1 MSRKWL
7 FTLTLLSVLCL
18 LPLALTAQDA
28 EETPEPPAGGEMEVE
43 TTEEPLDVDVEITM
57 EPPAEMTM
65 EPSAEMTQE
74 PDMEGM
80 VDTMPM
86 PSGTEVSLENLT
98 NDTDEWYGEVV
109 SVEGVITQF
118 MNINIIVLG
127 EDVPID
133 DDQVLVINTS
143 GEFFDPMLINGARV
157 NITGLVRR
165 SFEDNVD
172 SLEEFEEQVEWE
184 GDEMSV
190 DNPMTSLYDG
200 SLPDDFNGYTVI
212 ELQDM
217 RGVTVID
224 DNLDNDEEE

>member
-1 MSRKWL
+1 
-7 FTLTLLSVLCL
+7 
-18 LPLALTAQDA
+18 
-28 EETPEPPAGGEMEVE
+28 
-43 TTEEPLDVDVEITM
+43 
-57 EPPAEMTM
+57 
-65 EPSAEMTQE
+65 
-74 PDMEGM
+74 M